1 MNRFFIEK
9 LVVSGTGHTDSVLK
23 FEPTLN
29 FILGP
34 SNTGKSMIMD
44 CIDYAFGFT
53 PKKDRPSK
61 IVNNNYGYKKVA
73 LHLRTL
79 NGTVILEREIGS
91 NKIKVTSSDDAVKDG
106 LYSTSTNAKHDIN
119 SVFLQL
125 LGIGEPHKI
134 LSSED
139 GATQQFTWRSIL
151 HLFFMKQADI
161 ARETSAL
168 KAPGAFGKT
177 SSPAALLY
185 LLTGQDA
192 DNIKKNED
200 PEISKAKKKALTD
213 YIREKVLNIAERR
226 EELEKELASHGL
238 SNYQETVEQ
247 IHKEIDALQK
257 KLDEAISESQTL
269 MTQIY
274 KQNDRLSECNTV
286 IHNFSVLRKQYQ
298 SDIQR
303 LGFVVEGKINASP
316 RKSKRHCP
324 LCDSEI
330 TIEPDPKYVDA
341 AASELQKIKEH
352 LAELQIA
359 QNDIDKQRQKIL
371 TDISTLETKKR
382 AVDSLI
388 TEQLQPQLSIFKE
401 QLDSNMTF
409 MRLSGELEIIKQN
422 ETQYKSELFAKETE
436 ETPANP
442 TYKIAEY
449 YSYDLIK
456 EYEKKLIEILTASN
470 IGGATTARLNM
481 ETFDLEIGGRPK
493 AVSMGGGF
501 CGILNTI
508 TALAM
513 CKFLLENDCKAPAFF
528 VADSALTQLSEAEHV
543 AQRDTIKQNFIQYL
557 INNALKQ
564 QVIIIEQK
572 KSMPFIPAEDKKNGI
587 HIIEFSRN
595 KNFGRYGFLNDVY
608 NPEDN

>member
-9 LVVSGTGHTDSVLK
+9 LVVSGTGHIDSTLN
-23 FEPTLN
+23 FEPNLN

-73 LHLRTL
+73 LHLKTL
-79 NGTVILEREIGS
+79 KGIVILEREIGS
-91 NKIKVTSSDDAVKDG
+91 TKIKVTSSDDTINDG
-106 LYSTSTNAKHDIN
+106 LYSTSNNAKHDIN

-125 LGIGEPHKI
+125 LGIEEPHKI

-151 HLFFMKQADI
+151 HLFFMKQSDI

-213 YIREKVLNIAERR
+213 YIREKVLTLTERR
-226 EELEKELASHGL
+226 EELEKILASHGL
-238 SNYQETVEQ
+238 SDYQDTVER
-247 IHKEIDALQK
+247 IHKEIEAIQK
-257 KLDEAISESQTL
+257 KLDEAISESQVL

-303 LGFVVEGKINASP
+303 LGFIVEGKINVSS

-324 LCDSEI
+324 LCNSEI
-330 TIEPDPKYVDA
+330 TIKPDSEYIDA
-341 AASELQKIKEH
+341 ATAELQKIKEH
-352 LAELQIA
+352 LSELHIA
-359 QNDIDKQRQKIL
+359 QKDIDKQRQKIMS
-371 TDISTLETKKR
+371 DIIILESRKKE
-382 AVDSLI
+382 VDSLI

-401 QLDSNMTF
+401 QLDSNMAF

-422 ETQYKSELFAKETE
+422 ETQYKSELFSKETE
-436 ETPANP
+436 ETPVNP

-449 YSYDLIK
+449 YNYDLIK
-456 EYEKKLIEILTASN
+456 EYEKKLIEILSASN

-513 CKFLLENDCKAPAFF
+513 CSFLLENGCKAPSFF

-557 INNALKQ
+557 TQ
-564 QVIIIEQK
+564 T
-572 KSMPFIPAEDKKNGI
+572 S
-587 HIIEFSRN
+587 HTN
-595 KNFGRYGFLNDVY
+595 KV
-608 NPEDN
+608 

>member
-91 NKIKVTSSDDAVKDG
+91 NKIKVTCSDDAVKDG

-226 EELEKELASHGL
+226 EELEKALASHGL

-303 LGFVVEGKINASP
+303 LV
-316 RKSKRHCP
+316 
-324 LCDSEI
+324 
-330 TIEPDPKYVDA
+330 
-341 AASELQKIKEH
+341 
-352 LAELQIA
+352 
-359 QNDIDKQRQKIL
+359 
-371 TDISTLETKKR
+371 
-382 AVDSLI
+382 
-388 TEQLQPQLSIFKE
+388 
-401 QLDSNMTF
+401 
-409 MRLSGELEIIKQN
+409 
-422 ETQYKSELFAKETE
+422 
-436 ETPANP
+436 
-442 TYKIAEY
+442 
-449 YSYDLIK
+449 
-456 EYEKKLIEILTASN
+456 
-470 IGGATTARLNM
+470 
-481 ETFDLEIGGRPK
+481 
-493 AVSMGGGF
+493 
-501 CGILNTI
+501 
-508 TALAM
+508 
-513 CKFLLENDCKAPAFF
+513 
-528 VADSALTQLSEAEHV
+528 
-543 AQRDTIKQNFIQYL
+543 
-557 INNALKQ
+557 
-564 QVIIIEQK
+564 
-572 KSMPFIPAEDKKNGI
+572 
-587 HIIEFSRN
+587 
-595 KNFGRYGFLNDVY
+595 
-608 NPEDN
+608 